1 MGSDMVRAE
10 IKNQRSS
17 VKKVQL
23 VAKLVRGKSVPV
35 VLTSLQFMNQKSAG
49 IMLKVLRSAI
59 ANAENNMGLDSDDMY
74 VSAVL
79 VNKGPTLKRWRA
91 RAKGRSARILKR
103 SVHVVIELANKAEDK

>member
-1 MGSDMVRAE
+1 MVRAE

>member
-1 MGSDMVRAE
+1 MVRAE

-35 VLTSLQFMNQKSAG
+35 VLTSLQFMSQKSAG

-74 VSAVL
+74 ISAVL